1 MNLEQLL
8 EVSRQLAQ
16 KGAKEVLDLE
26 YPPIIY
32 TFKQED
38 LTITY
43 ELNFP
48 NDEFVNLTYKD
59 KTYIKDNKQINQ
71 LPKKLDDYLTKELAI
86 KYLLEE

>member
-1 MNLEQLL
+1 MNLEQIL
-8 EVSRQLAQ
+8 EISRQLAQ
-16 KGAKEVLDLE
+16 KGTKEVLDLE

-32 TFKQED
+32 TFKKDE

-48 NDEFVNLTYKD
+48 NEQFINLTYKD
-59 KTYIKDNKQINQ
+59 KTYIKDNKQIKN
-71 LPKKLDDYLTKELAI
+71 LPQDLDNYLTRKLAI